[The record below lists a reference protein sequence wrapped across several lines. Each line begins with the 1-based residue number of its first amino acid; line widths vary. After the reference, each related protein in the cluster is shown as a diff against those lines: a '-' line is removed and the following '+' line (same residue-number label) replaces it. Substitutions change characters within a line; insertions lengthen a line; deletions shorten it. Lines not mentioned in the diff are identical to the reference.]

1 MKYVDIVN
9 LTRDIVGELGGFEFD
24 KESGETRKS
33 NLDTLP
39 LADLLDFGRHVN
51 ANGTTISTDNFYK
64 ALIDRLGRLE
74 IENRKYSV
82 EIPSIYK
89 SIFEWGGFL
98 ERVYVNLANIYDDL
112 AFEHTENFTA
122 DSNSRWYGKSIADI
136 ELGNY
141 DLGITAKVYDEI
153 KAYMIPF
160 TRANDTIN
168 SAFKSES
175 EYIQLLNAMLTS
187 IDNTI
192 TAIINAHA
200 HATLCTAIAHTATA
214 KSGDTAYTGKNGL
227 GNVVHLLTEYKAIK
241 SDSTITKEEMLTSVE
256 GLAFI
261 MERIK
266 TYSNSFKQIGSYWNN
281 HETPTFTP
289 ADKVKTLMLDYVK
302 NKYDAYVKRT
312 SYNEIELPTFDT
324 IGCWQSDFNSNGN
337 AFDFNTIS
345 TVKVTKNENKGIYNE
360 SVQGETYTR
369 GNFDMSNII
378 AISYDDKAIG
388 QTVSYNRSAST
399 PVIASTL
406 TVNTFW
412 HIRINNIVDDNY
424 NMCVF
429 VLD

>member
-24 KESGETRKS
+24 KESGETRKT
-33 NLDTLP
+33 NLDTLA
-39 LADLLDFGRHVN
+39 LGDLLDFGRHVN

-74 IENRKYSV
+74 IENRKLSV

-89 SIFEWGGFL
+89 STFEWGGFL
-98 ERVYVNLANIYDDL
+98 ERVYINLANIYDDL
-112 AFEHTENFTA
+112 AFDHSQDFTSN
-122 DSNSRWYGKSIADI
+122 SNSRWYGKSIADI

-175 EYIQLLNAMLTS
+175 EYVQLVNAMLTS

-192 TAIINAHA
+192 TAIVNAHA
-200 HATLCTAIAHTATA
+200 HATLCTAIAHTATPISA
-214 KSGDTAYTGKNGL
+214 DATYLGANGN
-227 GNVVHLLTEYKAIK
+227 GNVVHLLSEYRSIK
-241 SDSTITKEEMLTSVE
+241 SDSTITKNEMLTSVE

-261 MERIK
+261 MERVK
-266 TYSNSFKQIGSYWNN
+266 TYTNSFKTIGTKWNN

-289 ADKVKTLMLDYVK
+289 DGDTRTIMLDYVK
-302 NKYDAYVKRT
+302 NKYDYYVKRT
-312 SYNEIELPTFDT
+312 SYNEIELPTFAT
-324 IGCWQSDFNSNGN
+324 INCWQSEFNANGN
-337 AFDFNTIS
+337 SFDFDTIS
-345 TVKVTKNENKGIYNE
+345 TVKATKDLNKGIYNE
-360 SVQGETYTR
+360 AVSGETVTKSD
-369 GNFDMSNII
+369 FSMSDII
-378 AISYDDKAIG
+378 AISYDNKAIG
-388 QTVSYNRSAST
+388 QTVSYNKSATT
-399 PVIASTL
+399 PLIASTL

-412 HIRINNIVDDNY
+412 HIRVNNIVDDNY